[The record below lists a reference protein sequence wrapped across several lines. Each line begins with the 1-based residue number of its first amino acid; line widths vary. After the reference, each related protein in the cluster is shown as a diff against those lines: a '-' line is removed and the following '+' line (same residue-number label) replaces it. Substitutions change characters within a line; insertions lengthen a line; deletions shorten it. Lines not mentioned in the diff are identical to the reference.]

1 MQMLKAIIIG
11 MIAVALITLFC
22 GCKTV
27 TKVVEVE
34 KVRTDT
40 TYITKHQRDSIHVH
54 DSVYL
59 HEYTLGDT
67 VYIEKVRWRT
77 DIKEK
82 LRIDTIYKSKTDTVK
97 VSVKVIEG
105 TKERIQAFEGI
116 VIAKKNGGIRE
127 TFTVRRISY
136 GIGVERTFPVHSPKV
151 AKIDVVKRGK
161 VRRAKLYY
169 LRKLTGKAA
178 KVEEIL

>member
-1 MQMLKAIIIG
+1 MNIIEQIERENLK
-11 MIAVALITLFC
+11 T
-22 GCKTV
+22 
-27 TKVVEVE
+27 EVP
-34 KVRTDT
+34 VF
-40 TYITKHQRDSIHVH
+40 
-54 DSVYL
+54 SV
-59 HEYTLGDT
+59 G
-67 VYIEKVRWRT
+67 
-77 DIKEK
+77 
-82 LRIDTIYKSKTDTVK
+82 DTVK